1 MSADSKDANKQLIE
15 AIRLAVKRLE
25 EFAPIVLESYRN
37 VFKESHATSARGK
50 QEAIEATYEPS
61 SKQSKRA
68 DEAAEKAST
77 ATELTNLSEVE
88 KRLTKTRKKQR
99 KRTKTG
105 IKRDKELLE
114 GQEILR
120 RVNLVTLA
128 CFIAK
133 LAGKEGALK
142 LLTTYKGMNFL
153 SKKLYDQLTTLIRAM
168 PDYVSPI
175 QLDDFWGDVI
185 LAFID
190 IYENNPSYWGFI
202 LLVRLLEMLD
212 EGGRAI
218 ELK

>member
-1 MSADSKDANKQLIE
+1 MNADSKDANKQLIE
-15 AIRLAVKRLE
+15 AIKLAVKRLE

-37 VFKESHATSARGK
+37 IFKESHNIATREK
-50 QEAIEATYEPS
+50 QETVEVTYEPS
-61 SKQSKRA
+61 NKQTKGA
-68 DEAAEKAST
+68 DEAIEKTST
-77 ATELTNLSEVE
+77 TTELTNLNEVE
-88 KRLTKTRKKQR
+88 KKVTKTRKKQR
-99 KRTKTG
+99 TKTSV
-105 IKRDKELLE
+105 KKNKELLEE

-168 PDYVSPI
+168 PDYVSSI

-185 LAFID
+185 LALID

-202 LLVRLLEMLD
+202 LLVRMLEMLN
-212 EGGRAI
+212 EGGGAI

>member
-25 EFAPIVLESYRN
+25 EFAPIALESYRN
-37 VFKESHATSARGK
+37 IFKESHAVAARGK
-50 QEAIEATYEPS
+50 QEVIQATYEPS
-61 SKQSKRA
+61 SKQSKGA
-68 DEAAEKAST
+68 DEATEKSST
-77 ATELTNLSEVE
+77 ATELANLSEVE
-88 KRLTKTRKKQR
+88 KRLTKTRKRQ
-99 KRTKTG
+99 RTKTG
-105 IKRDKELLE
+105 AKKNKELLE
-114 GQEILR
+114 EGQEVLR

-185 LAFID
+185 LALID

-202 LLVRLLEMLD
+202 LLVRMLEMLD

>member
-1 MSADSKDANKQLIE
+1 MNADSKDANKQLIE
-15 AIRLAVKRLE
+15 AIKLAVKRLE
-25 EFAPIVLESYRN
+25 EFAPMVLESYRN
-37 VFKESHATSARGK
+37 VFKESHAAAAREK
-50 QEAIEATYEPS
+50 QEAIEATHEPS
-61 SKQSKRA
+61 NKRTKGA
-68 DEAAEKAST
+68 NEATEKTST

-99 KRTKTG
+99 TKTRV
-105 IKRDKELLE
+105 KKNKELLE
-114 GQEILR
+114 EDQEILR

-168 PDYVSPI
+168 PDYVSPM

-185 LAFID
+185 LALID

-202 LLVRLLEMLD
+202 LLVRMLEMLD

>member
-1 MSADSKDANKQLIE
+1 MSAGSKDANKQLIE

-25 EFAPIVLESYRN
+25 EFAPMVLESYRN
-37 VFKESHATSARGK
+37 IFKESHATAAREK
-50 QEAIEATYEPS
+50 QEAMEVTHEPS
-61 SKQSKRA
+61 NKQTKGA
-68 DEAAEKAST
+68 DEAAEKAT
-77 ATELTNLSEVE
+77 TTMELTNLREVE
-88 KRLTKTRKKQR
+88 KRPTKTRKKQR
-99 KRTKTG
+99 TKTSA
-105 IKRDKELLE
+105 KKNKELLEE

-168 PDYVSPI
+168 PDYVSSI

-185 LAFID
+185 LALID

-202 LLVRLLEMLD
+202 LLVRMLEMLN
-212 EGGRAI
+212 EGGGAI

>member
-15 AIRLAVKRLE
+15 AIKLAVKRLE

-37 VFKESHATSARGK
+37 IFKESHATAAQGK

-61 SKQSKRA
+61 NKQIKRV

-77 ATELTNLSEVE
+77 TTELTNLSEVE

-99 KRTKTG
+99 TKTS
-105 IKRDKELLE
+105 IKKDKELLE

-185 LAFID
+185 LALID

-202 LLVRLLEMLD
+202 LLVRMLEMLD